1 MAHQTHYEVLV
12 KQNGRWEIHGRH
24 SSSEKD
30 QAIEEAKA
38 LDGQKHIQ
46 GVKVIQEIFDPD
58 EGTSKEYNVYA
69 PGQKKY
75 QPPRKQTKK
84 KSEEETEEDATS
96 PSSKNRKNIKNKKKK
111 STKSFVSIVLSIA
124 MISGFSTVVGAL
136 FTWFTGMYLA
146 DMDISS
152 NAQTNI
158 LFIVF
163 LSTFVIA
170 AIPMAIVFL
179 GKDSDS

>member
-24 SSSEKD
+24 TQAEKE
-30 QAIEEAKA
+30 QAIEEAKS

-46 GVKVIQEIFDPD
+46 AVKVIQEIYDPED
-58 EGTSKEYNVYA
+58 GSSKEYNVYA

-75 QPPRKQTKK
+75 QPPRKKTKK
-84 KSEEETEEDATS
+84 DIEKEEAEEETKTVA
-96 PSSKNRKNIKNKKKK
+96 KRLKKPVKGR
-111 STKSFVSIVLSIA
+111 SLVSILMSIA
-124 MISGFSTVVGAL
+124 LISGFSTIVGAL
-136 FTWFTGMYLA
+136 FTWFTGMFLA
-146 DMDISS
+146 DTGVSG

-163 LSTFVIA
+163 LSVFVIA

-179 GKDSDS
+179 GKGDDD

>member
-24 SSSEKD
+24 GQGEKE

-75 QPPRKQTKK
+75 QPPRKHAK
-84 KSEEETEEDATS
+84 KSPEAADEDGDVS
-96 PSSKNRKNIKNKKKK
+96 PVGSKNGKNKKKK
-111 STKSFVSIVLSIA
+111 NSRSLVSILLSIA
-124 MISGFSTVVGAL
+124 MISAFSMVVGAL

-146 DMDISS
+146 DMKMSA

-179 GKDSDS
+179 GKNDDS

>member
-1 MAHQTHYEVLV
+1 MTHQTHYEVHV

-24 SSSEKD
+24 TQSEKE

-46 GVKVIQEIFDPD
+46 AVKVIQEIYDPED
-58 EGTSKEYNVYA
+58 GSSKEYNVYA

-75 QPPRKQTKK
+75 QPPVKAKK
-84 KSEEETEEDATS
+84 KVSEVEEVEAADRPKKGKKAKSGRSLTS
-96 PSSKNRKNIKNKKKK
+96 I
-111 STKSFVSIVLSIA
+111 IMSIA
-124 MISGFSTVVGAL
+124 LISAFSTIVGAL
-136 FTWFTGMYLA
+136 FTWFTGMFLV
-146 DMDISS
+146 DTNING

-163 LSTFVIA
+163 LSVFVIA

-179 GKDSDS
+179 GNNDDD

>member
-12 KQNGRWEIHGRH
+12 KQGGRWEIHGRH
-24 SSSEKD
+24 SASEKE

-75 QPPRKQTKK
+75 QPPRRKTQKQK
-84 KSEEETEEDATS
+84 EEEAATEEVVV
-96 PSSKNRKNIKNKKKK
+96 SSRSKKNKNKKKQGR
-111 STKSFVSIVLSIA
+111 SFISIIMLIA
-124 MISGFSTVVGAL
+124 LISGFSTIVGGL
-136 FTWFTGMYLA
+136 FTWFTGMYLVETNIGA
-146 DMDISS
+146 

-179 GKDSDS
+179 GKSDD

>member
-24 SSSEKD
+24 SASEKE

-46 GVKVIQEIFDPD
+46 GVKVIQEIFDPE

-75 QPPRKQTKK
+75 QPPRKKK
-84 KSEEETEEDATS
+84 KTDEGEKAEEVS
-96 PSSKNRKNIKNKKKK
+96 PAVNRNRKSKKKK
-111 STKSFVSIVLSIA
+111 SGRSLVSILLSIA
-124 MISGFSTVVGAL
+124 LISGFSSIVGAL
-136 FTWFTGMYLA
+136 FTWFTGMYIA
-146 DMDISS
+146 DSNISS
-152 NAQTNI
+152 NAATNI

-179 GKDSDS
+179 GKSDDD

>member
-24 SSSEKD
+24 GAAEKE

-75 QPPRKQTKK
+75 QPPRRKTQKEKDAEKEAAESAAPARSRKK
-84 KSEEETEEDATS
+84 GK
-96 PSSKNRKNIKNKKKK
+96 PKKAR
-111 STKSFVSIVLSIA
+111 SFLSIILLIA
-124 MISGFSTVVGAL
+124 LISGFSTVVGGL
-136 FTWFTGMYLA
+136 FTWFTGMYLVETN
-146 DMDISS
+146 ISD

-170 AIPMAIVFL
+170 SIPMAIVFL
-179 GKDSDS
+179 GKSDDD